1 MPARACRRRKGR
13 RRPARRPAHVQF
25 ACTHGSRN
33 RPLEG
38 DSSYA
43 GQVPLLF
50 LLVLVLLMPLLAV
63 LLMPVT
69 LVQRY
74 RVGTAR
80 RRARQWVATLNTV
93 LASVSAAFLIVV
105 AAITSVWAEGALLA
119 ALAGLVGGAL
129 LGGLGLAVSR
139 WEAGRHEL
147 HFTPNRWLVLAL
159 VLLVSARLVYGL
171 WRGWHAWSTS
181 AGDGSWLAAAGVPGS
196 LAAGGVV
203 LGYYAAYWQGVR
215 RRIVRHARAGAIV
228 TIDHDTGRIS
238 YDTPSSTRRRH
249 HTR

>member
-1 MPARACRRRKGR
+1 
-13 RRPARRPAHVQF
+13 
-25 ACTHGSRN
+25 
-33 RPLEG
+33 
-38 DSSYA
+38 
-43 GQVPLLF
+43 
-50 LLVLVLLMPLLAV
+50 
-63 LLMPVT
+63 
-69 LVQRY
+69 
-74 RVGTAR
+74 VGTAR

-147 HFTPNRWLVLAL
+147 HFTQNRWLVLAL

-181 AGDGSWLAAAGVPGS
+181 AGDGS
-196 LAAGGVV
+196 
-203 LGYYAAYWQGVR
+203 
-215 RRIVRHARAGAIV
+215 
-228 TIDHDTGRIS
+228 
-238 YDTPSSTRRRH
+238 
-249 HTR
+249 